1 MRFRSSPRRISRWT
15 PASSMTI
22 RATKFVAALALAALP
37 HTGSA
42 ADATLRFLEARV
54 QADPLDITAHNRL
67 ASLYFRQLRDTGDL
81 TYLDRA
87 ANDAGAWFRI
97 RLGELYFRTGQLEK
111 AEQQY
116 LAVPESFLQ
125 LDHLAELRAAQGRY
139 KEAVALYEK
148 LVARLPRAEFYQAL
162 GDVYQFQSKP

>member
-1 MRFRSSPRRISRWT
+1 P
-15 PASSMTI
+15 
-22 RATKFVAALALAALP
+22 VLA
-37 HTGSA
+37 
-42 ADATLRFLEARV
+42 R
-54 QADPLDITAHNRL
+54 QARL
-67 ASLYFRQLRDTGDL
+67 AEIRGDNV
-81 TYLDRA
+81 RA
-87 ANDAGAWFRI
+87 IELLSRTTDAGAWFRI

-148 LVARLPRAEFYQAL
+148 LIARVPRAEFYQAL
-162 GDVYQFQSKP
+162 GDV